1 MLHLEYHRLE
11 RRLEGTSTRGPA
23 RGKVRQAAMAELGDI
38 EEIVDMT
45 FAARARGWAR
55 RAAKQTARRKAW
67 VRALEDARSAMEQ
80 DQDRSPEWVV
90 ERFTAVLED
99 LKTKTPKP
107 PSRARAPSATAG
119 AAQRHPDAKVDIQIL
134 RRMGYVQKGRVLGA
148 QLGWPRQWLGGSKRR
163 LFFLVDLRQ
172 PPGCA
177 MFVLEDRTRTRAQL
191 FWLREVKVLFGRREF
206 RFVCPTDGVLARTLA
221 YSRGQF
227 KPAPGEPP
235 IAAPDNLSTPEPARE
250 VDLSGLPAL
259 VQEIVALWTGL
270 PMDCT
275 TADGAALRGLPGALR
290 SETKHIMATEEEWQP
305 RRTH

>member
-1 MLHLEYHRLE
+1 M
-11 RRLEGTSTRGPA
+11 
-23 RGKVRQAAMAELGDI
+23 
-38 EEIVDMT
+38 
-45 FAARARGWAR
+45 
-55 RAAKQTARRKAW
+55 
-67 VRALEDARSAMEQ
+67 
-80 DQDRSPEWVV
+80 
-90 ERFTAVLED
+90 
-99 LKTKTPKP
+99 
-107 PSRARAPSATAG
+107 
-119 AAQRHPDAKVDIQIL
+119 
-134 RRMGYVQKGRVLGA
+134 QKGRLLGA

-270 PMDCT
+270 AYGLHGGRWGSFAWAARGVAFGDQTHNGNRGGPIRLFSRAFPFRVAAREHYNCNNRYRPDDVGSKKHQRRQSSRPVPARNQAHARHR
-275 TADGAALRGLPGALR
+275 TAHHHVRG
-290 SETKHIMATEEEWQP
+290 
-305 RRTH
+305 